1 MYLEC
6 LDLRGIAI
14 EDDVLVTLSKGIES
28 NKGIQILIIR
38 DCEID
43 DENLRQVVEHLES
56 SNIYKLDLSKNEL
69 TPEVELVQTIGLM
82 YLGAD
87 KISA

>member
-28 NKGIQILIIR
+28 NKGIQILIVR

-43 DENLRQVVEHLES
+43 DENLRQIVEHLEQ
-56 SNIYKLDLSKNEL
+56 SNIYKLDLSKNEI
-69 TPEVELVQTIGLM
+69 TPEGCRLI
-82 YLGAD
+82 
-87 KISA
+87 